1 MTDAALGRARPWRVT
16 AADVRG
22 ALWSLVSTAA
32 GLGVAI
38 AVVPG
43 VEVTH
48 VASLLLA
55 ALVVGVGDVVLR
67 PPLRVV
73 ARRLGVVGALVSGLL
88 AQVLVVWAA
97 LALLPG
103 FRIATWSAA
112 LAVLL
117 LAAFVMAIGRWLV
130 GASDNEYVL
139 GDLVRRARRAAGLS
153 ERAAARDATGD
164 GPVGSDEHPA
174 GLLVVMLD
182 GVARSTL
189 DYALQAGLTPT
200 IARWLGSGT
209 HRLST
214 WWARVPATT
223 PASTIGLLHGSTEH
237 VPAFRWWSRELGR
250 LVVTNRP
257 ADAAEV
263 EKRTSDGAGLLA
275 EGGVAVSTMFS
286 GDAATSLLVMSRAST
301 GLGPGQLF
309 VRFFSSPFVLVRA
322 VVVAVGELL
331 KELYQ
336 GWQQAVRRVEPRVSR
351 LGWYPVLRAGTNVV
365 LRDLNTTLVAE
376 QLVRGAPVVC
386 VDLVDY
392 DEIAHHAGPLRPES
406 MRALEGLDGVLG
418 LWEQVAALAPRRY
431 EIVLVSDHGQSLGAT
446 FEQVVGRSFLAEVRR
461 LMALETGRGAAVDGT
476 DGTDAEGRAG
486 GRRRATAPDS
496 EEWGPANTALNALRH
511 DDDGPGRMIVGP
523 DRAERVDAARAA
535 PDVPELPEVAVVGSG
550 NLGMVWFCR
559 EPRRPTAAEVDER
572 WPALVQGLLA
582 NPAVGVVV
590 VRGTDGAGAPT
601 LVARGIAGS
610 RDLRTGDVEGVDPLA
625 PYGDRAAADLLRVA
639 QLEDAGDLV
648 LVSSVDDVGMV
659 HAFEGLV
666 GSHGGLGGAQ
676 NLAVL
681 VHPAGLTVPDHEL
694 EDVDGGRVLVG
705 AEAVH
710 RRLVAWLEE
719 LGVRERAVRPP
730 DGVRDGGARDD
741 VRGEVGR

>member
-1 MTDAALGRARPWRVT
+1 MTDAARGRARPWRVT

-48 VASLLLA
+48 VGSLLLA
-55 ALVVGVGDVVLR
+55 SLVVGVGDVVLR

-73 ARRLGVVGALVSGLL
+73 ARRLGVVGALVSGVL

-97 LALLPG
+97 LTLLPG
-103 FRIATWSAA
+103 FRIASWPAA

-117 LAAFVMAIGRWLV
+117 LAGFVMAVGRWLV

-139 GDLVRRARRAAGLS
+139 GDLVRRARRSAGLS
-153 ERAAARDATGD
+153 GRSAAPRAGPGDLAPDGAATG
-164 GPVGSDEHPA
+164 ERPA

-182 GVARSTL
+182 GVARPTL

-200 IARWLGSGT
+200 LARWIGDGT

-275 EGGVAVSTMFS
+275 GGGVAVSTMFS

-406 MRALEGLDGVLG
+406 MRALEGLDGLLG
-418 LWEQVAALAPRRY
+418 LWEQVAALAERRY
-431 EIVLVSDHGQSLGAT
+431 EIVVLSDHGQSLGAT

-461 LMALETGRGAAVDGT
+461 LMALGDDGAADEA
-476 DGTDAEGRAG
+476 DRAREPG

-496 EEWGPANTALNALRH
+496 EEWGPANTALNALRR
-511 DDDGPGRMIVGP
+511 DDGGGAGRVIVGP
-523 DRAERVDAARAA
+523 DRTERAGAERAA
-535 PDVPELPEVAVVGSG
+535 PDLPELPEVAVVGSG

-559 EPRRPTAAEVDER
+559 EPRRLTAAEIDDR
-572 WPALVQGLLA
+572 WPALVPGLLA

-590 VRGTDGAGAPT
+590 AHGSDATGTPT

-610 RDLRTGDVEGVDPLA
+610 RDLRTGDVEGLDPLA
-625 PYGDRAAADLLRVA
+625 PYGARAAADLLRVA
-639 QLEDAGDLV
+639 RLDDAGDLV

-676 NLAVL
+676 NRAVL
-681 VHPAGLTVPDHEL
+681 VHPAGLDVPDGDL
-694 EDVDGGRVLVG
+694 EDVDGERVLVG

-719 LGVRERAVRPP
+719 LGVRPRRAAAAERPGDTRPP
-730 DGVRDGGARDD
+730 REA
-741 VRGEVGR
+741 GR